1 VQPKNPYIDLH
12 LHLDGAITLP
22 IAKRLAAL
30 QDIELPAKT
39 DEELIKLLSLPNGC
53 ESLND
58 FLKCFA
64 FPGTLLQTKEGIREA
79 VRMVIEEAAANGAVY
94 VEVRFAP
101 QLHTNGIAGRPE
113 TRITMEDSINAAIE
127 GLNLASIKANLILCL
142 MRGEGNE
149 EANLETIE
157 LAKKY
162 LVEDGGMTALDLA
175 GAEGLYPTE
184 KYEEMFRL
192 AKSYGIPFTIHA
204 GEAAGPES
212 ARAAIKFGASR
223 IGHGTR
229 VFRGRDGHGTEI
241 GQEQDALEVARLLK
255 ENRVTVE
262 MCFTSN
268 LMTKACDSQEDF
280 PIRKYLEMGIP
291 VTINTDDP
299 AIEVTTIDREF
310 ALVRETFGLTIEEE
324 KQLLLSAVDAAF
336 MSDEA
341 KKELSKQIKGTKK

>member
-1 VQPKNPYIDLH
+1 MRSKKSYIDLH
-12 LHLDGAITLP
+12 LHLDGAISLP
-22 IAKRLAAL
+22 IAKRLAQL
-30 QDIELPAKT
+30 QDIELPVKS
-39 DEELIKLLSLPNGC
+39 DEQLIQLLSLPDGC

-64 FPGTLLQTKEGIREA
+64 FPGTLLQTEVGIREA

-94 VEVRFAP
+94 VEIRFAP
-101 QLHTNGIAGRPE
+101 QLHTNGIEGRPE
-113 TRITMEDSINAAIE
+113 TRLTMEDSIKAAIE
-127 GLNLASIKANLILCL
+127 GLNRASIKANLILCL

-149 EANLETIE
+149 EANLATIE

-162 LVEDGGMTALDLA
+162 LVEDGGVTALDLA

-212 ARAAIKFGASR
+212 VKAAIDFGVSR

-229 VFRGRDGHGTEI
+229 
-241 GQEQDALEVARLLK
+241 ALEVAKLLK
-255 ENRVTVE
+255 EKGITVE

-268 LMTKACDSQEDF
+268 LLTKACASPEEF
-280 PIRKYLEMGIP
+280 PIRKYLEMGIS

-299 AIEVTTIDREF
+299 AIECTTIDREV
-310 ALVRETFGLTIEEE
+310 ALVREAFGLTIEEE
-324 KQLLLSAVDAAF
+324 KQLLLNAVDAAF
-336 MSDEA
+336 MSETA
-341 KKELSKQIKGTKK
+341 KEKLRKNIKK